1 MGRQNR
7 FPNHRPQVTARKLAE
22 PEPERSATKRRI
34 KMGNALFAISA
45 YIFMRAFEVIFS
57 AKKESL
63 WYKRSMIVIGCAV
76 LYTSVASMIW
86 FYFNGLHLL
95 GFDPK

>member
-1 MGRQNR
+1 MSY
-7 FPNHRPQVTARKLAE
+7 V
-22 PEPERSATKRRI
+22 
-34 KMGNALFAISA
+34 LFAVSA

-57 AKKESL
+57 GSKDNV
-63 WYKRSMIVIGCAV
+63 WYKRTIQGIGCAV
-76 LYTSVASMIW
+76 LYTAVASMIL